1 MFSTASI
8 FSELVSGE
16 RDGVGD
22 GDVEELLSL
31 DSSASDGKPSVA
43 RTRGCR
49 SATVCTQ
56 KIPNAHQTSLNMFKL
71 TR

>member
-16 RDGVGD
+16 GD
-22 GDVEELLSL
+22 GGGGEELLSL
-31 DSSASDGKPSVA
+31 DSSASDGKPSAA

-49 SATVCTQ
+49 SATVCTR
-56 KIPNAHQTSLNMFKL
+56 QTTEAPKYL
-71 TR
+71 